1 MLKFLITAGP
11 TREYLDPV
19 RFLTNGSTGKMGY
32 ACVDAALAKGHQV
45 ALVTGPASIT
55 PPTGIDTTHVSTTE
69 EMADAV
75 FRHYDQCDV
84 VIKTAAPCDYRPA
97 YRSDSKIK
105 KGPGHFVAKFESTT
119 DILAELGRRKTRQIL
134 IGFAVEDKNAQD
146 NARRKLKK
154 KNLDAIVLNS
164 PASFASD
171 TADFQILLPD
181 GQSQQL
187 PTTNKSNLAAI
198 LIELAE
204 KLHT

>member
-32 ACVDAALAKGHQV
+32 ACVDAALANGHKV
-45 ALVTGPASIT
+45 TLVTGPVAIT

-97 YRSDSKIK
+97 YPSDSKIK
-105 KGPGHFVAKFESTT
+105 KGTGHFVAKFEGTT

-134 IGFAVEDKNAQD
+134 IGFAVEDENAQD
-146 NARRKLKK
+146 NARRKLKE

-187 PTTNKSNLAAI
+187 PATNKSNLAAI

-204 KLHT
+204 KLHS